1 MDNIYY
7 NTNFL
12 KKEQLNISIDNRAFK
27 YGDSFFETIKCIS
40 GNPIFWEDHYFRMA
54 ASFGVLKM
62 NPPDHFDIDNFQS
75 IIKNLLQKNKLYNCS
90 ARVRVSFF
98 RTSGGYYLPN
108 CRDVNFIIESE
119 KLIQNKYYLNEHGL
133 HVSIYK
139 ENIIPKNIL
148 SNIKTNNK
156 LLNTMASIYV
166 KENAYD
172 DCLLINSDNN
182 IVEAISGNIFIIKDG
197 LIYTPPLLDGCLD
210 GIMRKIICKE
220 MRNYVQ
226 EKSISFSHLLNAD
239 EVLITNV
246 ISGIK
251 WVYKINKKIYKKHM
265 SQDIIDLINRK
276 YLI

>member
-1 MDNIYY
+1 
-7 NTNFL
+7 
-12 KKEQLNISIDNRAFK
+12 
-27 YGDSFFETIKCIS
+27 
-40 GNPIFWEDHYFRMA
+40 
-54 ASFGVLKM
+54 
-62 NPPDHFDIDNFQS
+62 
-75 IIKNLLQKNKLYNCS
+75 
-90 ARVRVSFF
+90 
-98 RTSGGYYLPN
+98 
-108 CRDVNFIIESE
+108 
-119 KLIQNKYYLNEHGL
+119 
-133 HVSIYK
+133 
-139 ENIIPKNIL
+139 
-148 SNIKTNNK
+148 
-156 LLNTMASIYV
+156 MASIYV

-182 IVEAISGNIFIIKDG
+182 IVEAISGNIFIIKDD

-220 MRNYVQ
+220 MRSYVQ